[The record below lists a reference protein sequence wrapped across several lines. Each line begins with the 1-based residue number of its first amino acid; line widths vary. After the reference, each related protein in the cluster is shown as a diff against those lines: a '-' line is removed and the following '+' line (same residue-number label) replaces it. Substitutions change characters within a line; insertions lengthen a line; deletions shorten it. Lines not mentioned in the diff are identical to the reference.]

1 MSDSDPI
8 DFTKYLEEKQE
19 EEKELSNE
27 ELLEKFFSN
36 VQDYLVE
43 NNYANASIAI
53 VCRNEERGTLFC
65 NNIGNEIDLLGLLEF
80 AKVSVVSNG

>member
-1 MSDSDPI
+1 MSDSDYI

-19 EEKELSNE
+19 EERELSSE

-43 NNYANASIAI
+43 NNFADASITI
-53 VCRNEERGTLFC
+53 VCSNKESGTLFC
-65 NNIGNEIDLLGLLEF
+65 NNIDSEIDLLGLLEF
-80 AKVSVVSNG
+80 AKASVLSNG